1 MYTKTH
7 TPFRTQTLMLL
18 LINQYVMFASDI
30 YFAFQTLQPETF
42 EMRESA
48 ISVITNKIR
57 LHKTT

>member
-1 MYTKTH
+1 
-7 TPFRTQTLMLL
+7 MLL

>member
-7 TPFRTQTLMLL
+7 TPLRTQTLMLL

-48 ISVITNKIR
+48 ISVI
-57 LHKTT
+57 